1 MAENYTL
8 KIDAGADYFLAFRLR
23 DEDGN
28 YLNLSSCSAD
38 MKLKNK
44 YDSVSELVSL
54 TSETDGGITFEKW
67 DDATS
72 EWIDTLAIHITDAQT
87 APLVDYEVLDSD
99 GDVAYGEGVYDLEII
114 DEESMVTRTIQGYWI
129 ASPEVTK

>member
-8 KIDAGADYFLAFRLR
+8 KIDAGADYFLAFRLK

-28 YLNLSSCSAD
+28 YLNLSSCSAA
-38 MKLKNK
+38 MKLKSK

-67 DDATS
+67 DDVTS
-72 EWIDTLAIHITDAQT
+72 EWIDTIAIHITDAQT

-99 GDVAYGEGVYDLEII
+99 GDVAYGEGVYDLEIT

>member
-8 KIDAGADYFLAFRLR
+8 KIDAGADYFLAFRLK

-28 YLNLSSCSAD
+28 YLNLSSCSAA
-38 MKLKNK
+38 MKLKSK
-44 YDSVSELVSL
+44 YDSVSALVSL
-54 TSETDGGITFEKW
+54 TSETDDGITFEKW
-67 DDATS
+67 DDVTS
-72 EWIDTLAIHITDAQT
+72 EWIDTIAIHITDAQT
-87 APLVDYEVLDSD
+87 ALLVDYEVLDSD
-99 GDVAYGEGVYDLEII
+99 GDVAYGEGVYDLEIT

>member
-8 KIDAGADYFLAFRLR
+8 KIDAGADYFLAFRLK

-28 YLNLSSCSAD
+28 YLNLSSCSAA

-54 TSETDGGITFEKW
+54 TSETDGGIAFEKW
-67 DDATS
+67 DDVTS
-72 EWIDTLAIHITDAQT
+72 EWIDTIAIHITDIQT
-87 APLVDYEVLDSD
+87 ALLVDYEVLDSD
-99 GDVAYGEGVYDLEII
+99 GDVAYGEGVYDLEIT
-114 DEESMVTRTIQGYWI
+114 DEESVVIRTIQGYWI

>member
-8 KIDAGADYFLAFRLR
+8 KIDAGADYFLAFRLK
-23 DEDGN
+23 DEDEN
-28 YLNLSSCSAD
+28 YLNLSSCSVA
-38 MKLKNK
+38 MKLKNM

-67 DDATS
+67 DDITS
-72 EWIDTLAIHITDAQT
+72 EWIDTIAIHITDVQT
-87 APLVDYEVLDSD
+87 ALLVDYEVLDAD
-99 GDVAYGEGVYDLEII
+99 GDVEHGEGVYDLEIT

>member
-8 KIDAGADYFLAFRLR
+8 KIDAGADYFLAFRLK

-28 YLNLSSCSAD
+28 YLNLSSCSAA

-67 DDATS
+67 DDVTS
-72 EWIDTLAIHITDAQT
+72 EWIDTIAIHITDIQT

-99 GDVAYGEGVYDLEII
+99 GDVASGEGVYDLEIT
-114 DEESMVTRTIQGYWI
+114 DEESVVIRTIQGYWI
-129 ASPEVTK
+129 ASPEVTR

>member
-8 KIDAGADYFLAFRLR
+8 KIDAGADYFLAFRLK

-28 YLNLSSCSAD
+28 YLNLSSCSAA
-38 MKLKNK
+38 MQLKNK
-44 YDSVSELVSL
+44 HNSEAPLVSL
-54 TSETDGGITFEKW
+54 TSEALGGITFEKW
-67 DDATS
+67 DDITS
-72 EWIDTLAIHITDAQT
+72 EWIDTIAIHITDAQT

-99 GDVAYGEGVYDLEII
+99 GDVAYGEGVYDLEIT

>member
-8 KIDAGADYFLAFRLR
+8 KIDAGADYFLAFRLK
-23 DEDGN
+23 DEDEN
-28 YLNLSSCSAD
+28 YLNLSSCSAA

-67 DDATS
+67 DDVTS
-72 EWIDTLAIHITDAQT
+72 EWIDTIAIHITDIQT
-87 APLVDYEVLDSD
+87 ALLVDYEVLDSD
-99 GDVAYGEGVYDLEII
+99 GDVAYGEGVYDLEIT
-114 DEESMVTRTIQGYWI
+114 DEESVVIRTIQGYWI

>member
-8 KIDAGADYFLAFRLR
+8 KIDAGADYFLAFRLK

-28 YLNLSSCSAD
+28 YLNLSSCSAA

-67 DDATS
+67 DDVTS
-72 EWIDTLAIHITDAQT
+72 EWIDTTAIHITDIQT

-99 GDVAYGEGVYDLEII
+99 GDVAYGEGVYDLEIT

>member
-8 KIDAGADYFLAFRLR
+8 KIDAGADFFLAFRLK

-28 YLNLSSCSAD
+28 YLNLSSCSAA

-67 DDATS
+67 DDVTS
-72 EWIDTLAIHITDAQT
+72 EWIDTIAIHITDVQT
-87 APLVDYEVLDSD
+87 ALLVDYEVLDSD
-99 GDVAYGEGVYDLEII
+99 GDVAYGEGVYDLEIT

>member
-8 KIDAGADYFLAFRLR
+8 KIDAGADYFWAFRLK

-28 YLNLSSCSAD
+28 YLNLSSCSAA

-67 DDATS
+67 DDVTS
-72 EWIDTLAIHITDAQT
+72 EWIDTIAIHITDIQT

-99 GDVAYGEGVYDLEII
+99 GDVAYGEGVYDLEIT

>member
-8 KIDAGADYFLAFRLR
+8 KIDAGADYFLAFRLK

-28 YLNLSSCSAD
+28 YLNLSSCSAA

-54 TSETDGGITFEKW
+54 TSEADGGITFEKW
-67 DDATS
+67 DDVTS
-72 EWIDTLAIHITDAQT
+72 EWIDTIAIHITDIQT
-87 APLVDYEVLDSD
+87 ALLVDYEVLDSD
-99 GDVAYGEGVYDLEII
+99 GDVAYGEGVYDLEIT
-114 DEESMVTRTIQGYWI
+114 DEESVVIRTIQGYWT

>member
-8 KIDAGADYFLAFRLR
+8 KIDAGADYFLAFRLK

-28 YLNLSSCSAD
+28 YLNLSSCSAA
-38 MKLKNK
+38 MQLKNK
-44 YDSVSELVSL
+44 HNSVSELVSL

-67 DDATS
+67 DDITS
-72 EWIDTLAIHITDAQT
+72 EWIDTIAIHITDVQT
-87 APLVDYEVLDSD
+87 ALLVDYEVLDAD
-99 GDVAYGEGVYDLEII
+99 GDVEHGEGVYDLEIT

-129 ASPEVTK
+129 ASPEVTR

>member
-8 KIDAGADYFLAFRLR
+8 KIDAGADYFLVFRLK

-28 YLNLSSCSAD
+28 YLNLSSCSAA

-67 DDATS
+67 DDVTS
-72 EWIDTLAIHITDAQT
+72 EWIDTIVIHITDVQT
-87 APLVDYEVLDSD
+87 ALLVDYEVLDSD
-99 GDVAYGEGVYDLEII
+99 GDVAYGEGVYDLEIT
-114 DEESMVTRTIQGYWI
+114 DEELMVIRTIQGYWI

>member
-1 MAENYTL
+1 MAQNYTL
-8 KIDAGADYFLAFRLR
+8 KLDAGADYFLAFRLK

-28 YLNLSSCSAD
+28 YLNLSSCSAA

-67 DDATS
+67 DDVTS
-72 EWIDTLAIHITDAQT
+72 EWIDTIAIHITDIQT

-99 GDVAYGEGVYDLEII
+99 GDVAYGEGVYDLEIT

>member
-8 KIDAGADYFLAFRLR
+8 KIDAGADYFLAFRLK

-28 YLNLSSCSAD
+28 YLNLSSCSAA
-38 MKLKNK
+38 MKLKSK
-44 YDSVSELVSL
+44 YNSASELVSL
-54 TSETDGGITFEKW
+54 TSEIGGGITFEKW
-67 DDATS
+67 DDVTS
-72 EWIDTLAIHITDAQT
+72 EWIDTIAIHITDVQT
-87 APLVDYEVLDSD
+87 ALLVDYEVLDVD
-99 GDVAYGEGVYDLEII
+99 GDVEHGEGVYDLEIT

>member
-8 KIDAGADYFLAFRLR
+8 KIDAGADYFLAFRLK

-28 YLNLSSCSAD
+28 YLNLSSCSAA

-67 DDATS
+67 DDVAS
-72 EWIDTLAIHITDAQT
+72 EWIDTTAIHITDIQT
-87 APLVDYEVLDSD
+87 ALLVDYEVLDSD
-99 GDVAYGEGVYDLEII
+99 GDVAYGEGVYDLEIT
-114 DEESMVTRTIQGYWI
+114 DEEAMVTRTIQGYWI
-129 ASPEVTK
+129 ESPEVTK

>member
-8 KIDAGADYFLAFRLR
+8 KIDAGADYFWAFRLK

-28 YLNLSSCSAD
+28 YLNLSSCSAA

-67 DDATS
+67 DDVTS
-72 EWIDTLAIHITDAQT
+72 EWIDTITIHITDIQT

-99 GDVAYGEGVYDLEII
+99 GDVAYGEGVYDLEIT

>member
-8 KIDAGADYFLAFRLR
+8 KIDAGADYFLAFRLK

-28 YLNLSSCSAD
+28 YLNLSSCSAA

-67 DDATS
+67 DDVTS
-72 EWIDTLAIHITDAQT
+72 EWIDTIAIHITDAQT

-99 GDVAYGEGVYDLEII
+99 GDVAYGEGVYDLEIT

-129 ASPEVTK
+129 ASPEVTR

>member
-8 KIDAGADYFLAFRLR
+8 KIDAGADYFLAFRLK

-28 YLNLSSCSAD
+28 YLNLSSCSAA

-67 DDATS
+67 DDVAS
-72 EWIDTLAIHITDAQT
+72 EWIDTIAIHITDIQT
-87 APLVDYEVLDSD
+87 VPLVDYEVLDSD
-99 GDVAYGEGVYDLEII
+99 GDVAYGEGVYDLEIT
-114 DEESMVTRTIQGYWI
+114 DEESMVIRTIQGYWI

>member
-8 KIDAGADYFLAFRLR
+8 KIDAGADYFLAFRLK

-67 DDATS
+67 DDVTS
-72 EWIDTLAIHITDAQT
+72 EWIDTIAIHITDIQT
-87 APLVDYEVLDSD
+87 ALLVDYEVLDSD
-99 GDVAYGEGVYDLEII
+99 GDVAYGEGVYDLEIT
-114 DEESMVTRTIQGYWI
+114 DEESVVIRTIQGYWI

>member
-8 KIDAGADYFLAFRLR
+8 KIDAGADYFLAFRLK

-28 YLNLSSCSAD
+28 CLNLSSCSAA

-54 TSETDGGITFEKW
+54 TSEADGGITFEKW
-67 DDATS
+67 DDVAS
-72 EWIDTLAIHITDAQT
+72 EWIDTIAIHITDIQT

-99 GDVAYGEGVYDLEII
+99 GDVAYGEGVYDLEIT
-114 DEESMVTRTIQGYWI
+114 DEESVVIRTIQGYWI

>member
-8 KIDAGADYFLAFRLR
+8 KIDAGADYFLAFRLK

-28 YLNLSSCSAD
+28 YLNLSSCSAA
-38 MKLKNK
+38 MQLKNK
-44 YDSVSELVSL
+44 HNSVSELVSL

-67 DDATS
+67 DDLTS
-72 EWIDTLAIHITDAQT
+72 EWIDTIAIHITDVQT
-87 APLVDYEVLDSD
+87 ALLVDYEVLDAD
-99 GDVAYGEGVYDLEII
+99 GDVEHGEGVYDLEIT

>member
-8 KIDAGADYFLAFRLR
+8 KIDAGADYFLAFRLK

-28 YLNLSSCSAD
+28 YLNLSSCSAA

-67 DDATS
+67 DDVTS
-72 EWIDTLAIHITDAQT
+72 EWIDTIVIHITDIQT

-99 GDVAYGEGVYDLEII
+99 GDVAYGEGVYDLEIT
-114 DEESMVTRTIQGYWI
+114 DEESVVIRTIQGYWT
-129 ASPEVTK
+129 ASPEVTR

>member
-8 KIDAGADYFLAFRLR
+8 KIDAGADYFLAFRLK

-28 YLNLSSCSAD
+28 YLNLSSCSAA

-67 DDATS
+67 DDVTS
-72 EWIDTLAIHITDAQT
+72 EWIDTIAIHITDAQT

-99 GDVAYGEGVYDLEII
+99 GDVAYGEGVYDLEIT

>member
-8 KIDAGADYFLAFRLR
+8 KIDAGADYFLAFRLK

-28 YLNLSSCSAD
+28 YLNLSSCSAA

-67 DDATS
+67 DDVTS
-72 EWIDTLAIHITDAQT
+72 EWIDTIAIHITDAQT

-99 GDVAYGEGVYDLEII
+99 GDVAYGEGVYDLEIT
-114 DEESMVTRTIQGYWI
+114 DEESMVARTIQGYWI

>member
-8 KIDAGADYFLAFRLR
+8 KIDAGADYFLAFRLK

-28 YLNLSSCSAD
+28 YLNLSSCSAA
-38 MKLKNK
+38 MQLKNK
-44 YDSVSELVSL
+44 HNNEAPLVSL
-54 TSETDGGITFEKW
+54 TSEALGGITFEKW
-67 DDATS
+67 DDITS
-72 EWIDTLAIHITDAQT
+72 EWIDTIAIHITDAQT

-99 GDVAYGEGVYDLEII
+99 GDVAYGEGVYDLEIT
-114 DEESMVTRTIQGYWI
+114 DEESVVIRTIQGYWI

>member
-8 KIDAGADYFLAFRLR
+8 KIDAGADYFLAFRLK

-28 YLNLSSCSAD
+28 YLNLSSCSAA

-67 DDATS
+67 DDVTS
-72 EWIDTLAIHITDAQT
+72 EWIDTIAIHITDAQT

-99 GDVAYGEGVYDLEII
+99 GDVAYGEGVYDLEIT
-114 DEESMVTRTIQGYWI
+114 DEESVVIRTIQGYWI